1 MILTMAV
8 LLLQFPVAASAANS
22 RQQPSSQPAAQ
33 SVASAAAPSTSKSAT
48 APPVAAAAP
57 SDNSKPNLQ
66 PIQLPIDPVWPA
78 ASDSL
83 YVPPP
88 DFRPPNEM
96 TFAQPKWW
104 FVLGAAEH
112 SSATFDAWSTRR
124 ALSAGRVEA
133 DPIMRPFAGSPAIY
147 GAVQVIP
154 VGLDYLARRLQ
165 RSSGWTRHFWWAP
178 QSIAT
183 ATSLFSGSYNV
194 VHTNVAHSN

>member
-8 LLLQFPVAASAANS
+8 LLFQFPVTAIAANS
-22 RQQPSSQPAAQ
+22 RLQPSSRPAVQ
-33 SVASAAAPSTSKSAT
+33 SVASVVAPSTSKSAT
-48 APPVAAAAP
+48 ALPVAAAAS
-57 SDNSKPNLQ
+57 SDDSKSNQ
-66 PIQLPIDPVWPA
+66 PIQLPIEPLWPA
-78 ASDSL
+78 TSESL
-83 YVPPP
+83 YLPPSPPP
-88 DFRPPNEM
+88 DFRPFNEM
-96 TFAQPKWW
+96 TILQPKWW
-104 FVLGAAEH
+104 FLLGAAEH

-165 RSSGWTRHFWWAP
+165 RSSGWTRHIWWAP

-194 VHTNVAHSN
+194 AHTN